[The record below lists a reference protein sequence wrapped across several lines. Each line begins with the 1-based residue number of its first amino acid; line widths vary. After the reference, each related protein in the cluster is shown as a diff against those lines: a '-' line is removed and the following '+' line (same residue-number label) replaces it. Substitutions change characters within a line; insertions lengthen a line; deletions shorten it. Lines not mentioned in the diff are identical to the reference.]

1 MVPRCIG
8 PPALVGGA
16 SAARGG
22 RLAAG
27 LLASALLLPAAGP
40 APALEPAAPGEPPAA
55 AAGSPDERTEA
66 GAQGAAAAPAPA
78 EDPWSGTYEVTGLT
92 VDQRTGDTRR
102 IDGRVVLTRRGEVWK
117 AAAELET
124 AYPTHG
130 GALRSDVIGT
140 GEGVLD
146 GDRLVGTAST
156 QLVMQTAPGVDT
168 DFAYVPRVVGP
179 RLVSDWSAR
188 IAPDGTLLVDLSN
201 RGEEGEEYAPTRTTL
216 KGRRVRMPSEPQP

>member
-1 MVPRCIG
+1 VVPRCIG
-8 PPALVGGA
+8 PSAFLRGA
-16 SAARGG
+16 SAVAGG

-27 LLASALLLPAAGP
+27 LLASALLLPVGP
-40 APALEPAAPGEPPAA
+40 ARAQGPAAPGAPPAV
-55 AAGSPDERTEA
+55 G
-66 GAQGAAAAPAPA
+66 AAPAD
-78 EDPWSGTYEVTGLT
+78 DPWSGTYEVTGLT

-102 IDGRVVLTRRGEVWK
+102 LDGRIVLTRRGDVWK

-124 AYPTHG
+124 EYPTHG

-140 GEGVLD
+140 GEGRLE

-188 IAPDGTLLVDLSN
+188 LAPDGTLLVDLSN
-201 RGEEGEEYAPTRTTL
+201 RGEAGEEYSPTRTTL
-216 KGRRVRMPSEPQP
+216 KGRRVRMPSEQRP